1 MKKRA
6 RLPKTQPPATESDLE
21 AEFLRMTFN
30 YRLPTPTLQHIFHP
44 TRNWRFDFCWPLQK
58 VAVEIQGFGPGHNS
72 LVGMTNDYA
81 KHNQALLLNWKI
93 IYLMAKD
100 LKLENHHQTINLV
113 KTMLG
118 L

>member
-6 RLPKTQPPATESDLE
+6 LPKTQSESELE

-30 YRLPTPTLQHIFHP
+30 YRLPVPTQQFIFHP
-44 TRNWRFDFCWPLQK
+44 TRNWRFDFCWPLK
-58 VAVEIQGFGPGHNS
+58 KIAVEIQGFGPGHNS
-72 LVGMTNDYA
+72 LAGMTNDYA

-93 IYLMAKD
+93 LYFMAKD
-100 LKLENHHQTINLV
+100 LRIENHHQTINLV

-118 L
+118 I